1 MTLLAPADA
10 IVAGVAG
17 GLLLV
22 LLYILRL
29 RRRPMR
35 VSTILHWPKAAV
47 DAQANEPFQRLRPS
61 WLMAL
66 QALAIALLALAAGR
80 PALDDGAGSA
90 AARTVEVMARAC
102 SGFPRA

>member
-10 IVAGVAG
+10 IVAAAVG

-29 RRRPMR
+29 RRRPLR
-35 VSTILHWPKAAV
+35 VSSILHWPKAVV

-66 QALAIALLALAAGR
+66 QAAALALLSLAAGR
-80 PALDDGAGSA
+80 PVLDDGGGGGS
-90 AARTVEVMARAC
+90 
-102 SGFPRA
+102 